1 MTMHPGTLSTGCL
14 EDDIAALFAPA
25 VSVAITDPTAEHDA
39 PFEEEIAAIA
49 KANDKRRREFL
60 AGRAAARK
68 AMGQMG
74 LPPLAIPA
82 DEARAPVWPDAV
94 TGSISHNEALCI
106 AAVAERRN
114 VPGLGIDIE
123 EASPLEAELYPDICT
138 LPERA
143 WLSLQTE
150 DTRGLLAKLIFSA
163 KECAYKC
170 QFPISRTLLEF
181 HDLEITADLETGQ
194 FEATFMR
201 SVPGFERR
209 ARLYGRYVLAKGQII
224 TAITAEQHPSLAAQ
238 RRRVS
243 YW

>member
-1 MTMHPGTLSTGCL
+1 MSMHPGTLSTGCL

-25 VSVAITDPTAEHDA
+25 VSVAMTDPSADHDA
-39 PFEEEIAAIA
+39 PFEEEGAVVAR
-49 KANDKRRREFL
+49 ANEKRRREFR
-60 AGRAAARK
+60 AGRAAARQ
-68 AMGQMG
+68 AMQEMG
-74 LPPLAIPA
+74 LPAMPIPT
-82 DEARAPVWPDAV
+82 DESRAPVWPDAI
-94 TGSISHNEALCI
+94 TGSISHNYSLCI

-114 VPGLGIDIE
+114 VPGIGIDIE
-123 EASPLEAELYPDICT
+123 EATPLDPDLFPEICT

-143 WLSLQTE
+143 WLSLQSE
-150 DTRGLLAKLIFSA
+150 DTRGLLGKLIFSA

-170 QFPISRTLLEF
+170 QFPLSRTFLEF

-201 SVPGFERR
+201 PVPGFERR
-209 ARLYGRYVLAKGQII
+209 ARLYGRYVVAEGQII

>member
-1 MTMHPGTLSTGCL
+1 MSMHPGTLSTGCL

-25 VSVAITDPTAEHDA
+25 VSVAMTDPSADHDA
-39 PFEEEIAAIA
+39 PFEEEGAAVA
-49 KANDKRRREFL
+49 RANDKRRREFR
-60 AGRAAARK
+60 AGRAAARQ
-68 AMGQMG
+68 AMQEMG
-74 LPPLAIPA
+74 LPAMPIPA
-82 DEARAPVWPDAV
+82 DESRAPVWPDAI
-94 TGSISHNEALCI
+94 TGSISHNDSLCI

-114 VPGLGIDIE
+114 VPGIGIDIE
-123 EASPLEAELYPDICT
+123 EATPLDPDLFPEICT

-143 WLSLQTE
+143 WLSLQSE
-150 DTRGLLAKLIFSA
+150 DTRGLLGKLIFSA

-170 QFPISRTLLEF
+170 QFPLSRTFLEF

-201 SVPGFERR
+201 PVPGFERR
-209 ARLYGRYVLAKGQII
+209 ARLYGRYVVAEGQII